1 MEMLEL
7 YKMKKKDPKKRA
19 IAKEERTT
27 LIGRNGKPTPAPS
40 QRKKTQQQ
48 QQPPLTLTRMM
59 RYLALTFSSAVITFW
74 VLRRESQV
82 LRWDELHSVLQPEEK
97 EGHRCYVS
105 VCVCVLIFVCLFR
118 FQKLCLPLSV
128 TNFPIHT
135 TNLWEPSSMTNTTN
149 YKPRQCRR

>member
-1 MEMLEL
+1 
-7 YKMKKKDPKKRA
+7 MKKKDPKKRA

-40 QRKKTQQQ
+40 QRKKTQQQQ

-135 TNLWEPSSMTNTTN
+135 TNLWEPSSLTNTTN

>member
-135 TNLWEPSSMTNTTN
+135 TITCGN
-149 YKPRQCRR
+149 PRH

>member
-1 MEMLEL
+1 
-7 YKMKKKDPKKRA
+7 MKKKDPKKRA

-48 QQPPLTLTRMM
+48 KQPPLTLTRMM